1 MEYDGLVTNWLL
13 ALIAALLAV
22 NVLGVTFRGEAF
34 LGLLSPIANVL
45 AVITFLA
52 FVIVTG
58 AFFVYTMSFRD

>member
-1 MEYDGLVTNWLL
+1 MDYDGLLTNWLL

-22 NVLGVTFRGEAF
+22 DVLGVTFRGDAF

-45 AVITFLA
+45 AVVTFLA

-58 AFFVYTMSFRD
+58 TFLVYTASFRD